1 MKEFLDHLAERV
13 GMVSLLVGTLFVV
26 IALISLRFPPKKI
39 NDFYGYRT
47 PRSMNSQAAWDFSQK
62 YSSVIMLWLGF
73 LLLLVSSLNSF
84 INISQEQSCFL
95 GMCLM
100 ILGCATLFILTERAI
115 KKNFPNEK

>member
-47 PRSMNSQAAWDFSQK
+47 PRPMNSQAAWVFSFE
-62 YSSVIMLWLGF
+62 SFFRHDSV
-73 LLLLVSSLNSF
+73 V
-84 INISQEQSCFL
+84 
-95 GMCLM
+95 
-100 ILGCATLFILTERAI
+100 CATNIENKLGLPFYC
-115 KKNFPNEK
+115 